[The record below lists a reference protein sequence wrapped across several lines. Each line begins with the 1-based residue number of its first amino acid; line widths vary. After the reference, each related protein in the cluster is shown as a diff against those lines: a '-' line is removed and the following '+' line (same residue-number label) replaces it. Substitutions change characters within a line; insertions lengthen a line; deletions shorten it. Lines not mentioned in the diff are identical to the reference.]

1 MYSENHIEVKY
12 YIKTQIEIEKAA
24 DIIAALQ
31 SIGVWSGIGD
41 RFKSTL
47 YKYSAKVIEIS
58 NVKKEK
64 ESSGFVKIAY
74 PYINFGFNI
83 PNLLSTVA
91 GELYEMNIFSSIK
104 LLDIEFPP
112 SYLNNFIGPKFGIK
126 GCRDILKIYGR
137 PIIGAIIKPCV
148 GLSAK
153 ELSDL
158 AYEGFSGGIDFIKD
172 DELLADASYNT
183 VTERVKRVT
192 EKIKQ
197 IEDETG
203 EKKMYAFNITG
214 RLDRLRELHD
224 IVVENGGKCI
234 MINAAA
240 VGMEALRELAEYSE
254 LPIHCHRVFSAILV
268 RNNLFNMSFP
278 LITKLFR
285 LCGAD
290 QIHCGAIQGKLFEND
305 EQVLLNMGECTKDL
319 QNIKP
324 AMPVSSGGQWA
335 GKAPINAKKIG
346 HYDFIH
352 LAGSG
357 TYSHPDGPFAGAK
370 SMKQAWDAVIKGIS
384 LEEYAKE
391 HIELKKAIE
400 FFGMK
405 K

>member
-12 YIKTQIEIEKAA
+12 YIKTRIELEKAA
-24 DIIAALQ
+24 DTIAALQ
-31 SIGVWSGIGD
+31 SIGVWSGIGE

-47 YKYSAKVIEIS
+47 YKYAAKVIEVLNI
-58 NVKKEK
+58 EK
-64 ESSGFVKIAY
+64 GQESSGFIKIAF
-74 PYINFGFNI
+74 PYVNFGFNI

-112 SYLNNFIGPKFGIK
+112 SYLSNFTGPKFGIK
-126 GCRDILKIYGR
+126 GCRDILGIFGR

-153 ELSDL
+153 ELAEL
-158 AYEGFSGGIDFIKD
+158 AYEGFSGGVDFIKD
-172 DELLADASYNT
+172 DELLTDASYNT
-183 VTERVKRVT
+183 VSERVKKVT

-197 IEDETG
+197 VEDETG

-224 IVVENGGKCI
+224 AVVKNGGKCI

-240 VGMEALRELAEYSE
+240 VGLEAMRELVEYSE
-254 LPIHCHRVFSAILV
+254 LPIHCHRVFSAVLV
-268 RNNLFNMSFP
+268 RNNLFSVSFP
-278 LITKLFR
+278 LLTKLFR

-305 EQVLLNMGECTKDL
+305 DEVLLNMNECTKEFY
-319 QNIKP
+319 NIKP
-324 AMPVSSGGQWA
+324 AIPISSGGQWA
-335 GKAPINAKKIG
+335 GKAPVNAHKIG
-346 HYDFIH
+346 HYDFLH

-357 TYSHPDGPFAGAK
+357 IYSHPDGPFAGAR
-370 SMKQAWDAVIKGIS
+370 SMKQAWDAVLKGIT

-391 HIELKKAIE
+391 HDELKKAIE
-400 FFGMK
+400 FFGN
-405 K
+405 

>member
-12 YIKTQIEIEKAA
+12 YIKTQLELEKAA
-24 DIIAALQ
+24 EIIAALQ
-31 SIGVWSGIGD
+31 SIGIWTGIGE

-47 YKYSAKVIEIS
+47 YKYAAKVVDVFKIE
-58 NVKKEK
+58 KGLK
-64 ESSGFVKIAY
+64 SSGFIKIAF

-91 GELYEMNIFSSIK
+91 GELYEMNIFDSIK
-104 LLDIEFPP
+104 LLDIEFPF
-112 SYLNNFIGPKFGIK
+112 SYLSKFIGPKFGIK
-126 GCRDILKIYGR
+126 GCRDILGIYGR

-148 GLSAK
+148 GLSAQQLA
-153 ELSDL
+153 EL
-158 AYEGFSGGIDFIKD
+158 AYEGFAGGIDFIKD
-172 DELLADASYNT
+172 DELLSDASYNT
-183 VTERVKRVT
+183 VSERVKKVT

-197 IEDETG
+197 VEDETG

-224 IVVENGGKCI
+224 TVVENGGKCI
-234 MINAAA
+234 MINAAV
-240 VGMEALRELAEYSE
+240 VGLEAMRELAEYSE

-268 RNNLFNMSFP
+268 RNNSFNISFP
-278 LITKLFR
+278 LLTKLYR

-305 EQVLLNMGECTKDL
+305 DEVLSNMQECTKEFGS
-319 QNIKP
+319 IKP
-324 AMPVSSGGQWA
+324 AMPISSGGQWA
-335 GKAPINAKKIG
+335 AKAQVNASKIG

-357 TYSHPDGPFAGAK
+357 TYSHPDGPFAGAR
-370 SMKQAWDAVIKGIS
+370 SMRQAWDAVLKGIS

-391 HIELKKAIE
+391 HIELKRAIE
-400 FFGMK
+400 FFGYK
-405 K
+405 